1 MESPSTAGNINTSRN
16 DTSLQILDSEDEEL
30 VNILQSFELEKTPKR
45 AAKVINERLEVYFC
59 SKSVFNLSKKV
70 LTETDIRVLEKSLCF
85 YPAPTKIN

>member
-16 DTSLQILDSEDEEL
+16 DTSLQILDSGDEEL
-30 VNILQSFELEKTPKR
+30 VTILQSFELEKTPKR